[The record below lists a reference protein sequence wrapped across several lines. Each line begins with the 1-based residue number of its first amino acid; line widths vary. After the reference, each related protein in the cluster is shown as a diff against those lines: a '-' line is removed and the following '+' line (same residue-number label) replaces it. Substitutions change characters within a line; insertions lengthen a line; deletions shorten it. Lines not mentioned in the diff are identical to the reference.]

1 MISNGK
7 IKPELFFYFIFI
19 GIIAAP
25 CHCLEKVKESG
36 RDPAFRISL
45 ITKTKINEAK
55 RQKPFEVCTVTPT
68 FLSHAPEDFPR
79 DVFKPI
85 SDFYL
90 FHENPVEITQAQ
102 SWKMSNPLHGP
113 ES

>member
-1 MISNGK
+1 M
-7 IKPELFFYFIFI
+7 
-19 GIIAAP
+19 
-25 CHCLEKVKESG
+25 
-36 RDPAFRISL
+36 
-45 ITKTKINEAK
+45 NEAK